1 MTRDFL
7 AELEKSIKR
16 TLSEREAAATGGLV
30 IADILPRDRRQRKRC
45 LRRAREEA
53 RRIDLGL
60 KAKK

>member
-16 TLSEREAAATGGLV
+16 SLSERETAAMGGLV
-30 IADILPRDRRQRKRC
+30 IADLLPSDRRQQKRW

-60 KAKK
+60 NVKK